1 MIRRL
6 LELGHAYARLNQ
18 PAKAR
23 EFYQRVIDAWKRAGH
38 EKLTRDAAQAL
49 ARLNGGHGNGR

>member
-1 MIRRL
+1 VEAE

-23 EFYQRVIDAWKRAGH
+23 EFYQRVIDAWKRAGN